1 MSNQDNAAQVAAPF
15 VLPLPPTAPGQ
26 MAPDAVLWQQNQN
39 AELAAIQAAYEA
51 ENAKLELARHAWRQ
65 TRERLIRRQG
75 SKEIRNTFLN
85 CRATISVRG
94 EHPSPAAMSEDCA
107 VEHRRLR
114 D

>member
-65 TRERLIRRQG
+65 TQERSHQALMGQV
-75 SKEIRNTFLN
+75 SKVAIA
-85 CRATISVRG
+85 CVIG
-94 EHPSPAAMSEDCA
+94 AALAYLLPLGAD
-107 VEHRRLR
+107 R
-114 D
+114 